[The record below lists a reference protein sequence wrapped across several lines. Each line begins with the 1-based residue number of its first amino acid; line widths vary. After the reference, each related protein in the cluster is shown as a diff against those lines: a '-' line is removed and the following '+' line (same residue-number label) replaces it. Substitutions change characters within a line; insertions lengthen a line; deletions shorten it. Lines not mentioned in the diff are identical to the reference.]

1 MSISVS
7 VSLSKLPFPHSITL
21 IHFTSDYSEVFH
33 VLCVKSQQTLIKLTK
48 HQGCHMTYIAYHS
61 NTQRNTHSHCS
72 EGGGSCGSGR
82 LVRLDFISLPH
93 SHTNSTVQFEDIST
107 PMQDIPTALQ
117 EQPVQSNLQVCM
129 KEIKLT
135 NQLNLVTGK
144 KSLPGHSCTVLTQ
157 VQSNF
162 CPFPM
167 QISWVQ
173 QLWEINVHFLK

>member
-1 MSISVS
+1 
-7 VSLSKLPFPHSITL
+7 
-21 IHFTSDYSEVFH
+21 
-33 VLCVKSQQTLIKLTK
+33 
-48 HQGCHMTYIAYHS
+48 MTYIAYHS

-173 QLWEINVHFLK
+173 QLWEIANKEHTCSSKEKVITKTNMIELIFIIMLQITFCFFSFYMALNNLLS